1 MSEWLTWAVALQ
13 ALIGA
18 GLVVSLAFCLIGFAS
33 ARQFFRG
40 PRPAASPPVSR
51 GVSVLKPL
59 KGLETC
65 LYENLATFCEQ
76 DYPTFQIVF
85 GVADA
90 DDPAVEVVRRLQ
102 AAYPSVHIDL
112 VVDARVYG
120 TNYKVSNLHNMYRA
134 AAHEVIVLADSDMR
148 VPRDY
153 LHRVTAALADPTVGI
168 VTCLYRAIPTAGT
181 ANLTE
186 ALFIN
191 TTFAFLVMVARVVEK
206 PTYAF
211 GATMAM
217 RRATLD
223 EIGGFL
229 PLVDYLADDY
239 QLGNRIAARGYRL
252 ELADLVVETVVA
264 MGGWRHLV
272 EHQLRW
278 ARTNRVSRPGGYLG
292 SVLTHGT
299 LWATLN
305 ALYNAGNPVALLA
318 SAVVIT
324 ARVLV
329 AHRFATAFLGAALPW
344 RHAVLVPLQDLFM
357 SATWAQAF
365 LGDTVHWSGRRF
377 RVAKDGRMNQVSPEP
392 TRPPAYAAPHLD
404 APFLGDPP
412 SVRR

>member
-1 MSEWLTWAVALQ
+1 MMEWLSWGVALQ

-18 GLVVSLAFCLIGFAS
+18 GLAVSLAFCLIGFAS
-33 ARQFFRG
+33 AWQFFHTPQPSRE
-40 PRPAASPPVSR
+40 PRIPP
-51 GVSVLKPL
+51 GVSILKPL
-59 KGLETC
+59 KGLEAS
-65 LYENLATFCEQ
+65 LYENLATFCDQ
-76 DYPTFQIVF
+76 DYPTFQVVF
-85 GVADA
+85 GVVDA
-90 DDPAVEVVRRLQ
+90 DDPAVGVVRRLQ
-102 AAYPSVHIDL
+102 DAYPGVRIDL
-112 VVDARVYG
+112 VIDARVYG
-120 TNYKVSNLHNMYRA
+120 TNYKVSNLHNMYQT

-153 LHRVTAALADPTVGI
+153 LRRVTAALADPTVGM
-168 VTCLYRAIPTAGT
+168 VTCLYRALPTRGS
-181 ANLTE
+181 ANLIE

-191 TTFAFLVMVARVVEK
+191 TTFAFLIMVARVVEK

-217 RRATLD
+217 RRARLD

-252 ELADLVVETVVA
+252 VLADLVVETVVA
-264 MGGWRHLV
+264 MSGWRHLV

-305 ALYNAGNPVALLA
+305 VLYNPGHPLALLA

-324 ARVLV
+324 VRVLV
-329 AHRFATAFLGAALPW
+329 ARRFATAFLGAALPW
-344 RHAVLVPLQDLFM
+344 HHAVLVPFQDLFM
-357 SATWAQAF
+357 SATWALAF
-365 LGDTVHWSGRRF
+365 LGDSVQWSGRRF
-377 RVAKDGRMNQVSPEP
+377 RVSKDGRMIQVSAEP
-392 TRPPAYAAPHLD
+392 PRVPAYAARRLETPV
-404 APFLGDPP
+404 AGDPP
-412 SVRR
+412 SARQ

>member
-1 MSEWLTWAVALQ
+1 MTEWLSWGAALQ
-13 ALIGA
+13 VLIGA

-33 ARQFFRG
+33 ARQFFRT
-40 PRPAASPPVSR
+40 PRGTDEPRIPH

-59 KGLETC
+59 KGLEAS

-90 DDPAVEVVRRLQ
+90 DDPAVGVVRRLQ
-102 AAYPSVHIDL
+102 AAYPDVHIDL

-120 TNYKVSNLHNMYRA
+120 TNYKVSNLHNMYPA

-153 LHRVTAALADPTVGI
+153 VRRVTAALADPTVGM
-168 VTCLYRAIPTAGT
+168 VTCLYRALPTSGS

-191 TTFAFLVMVARVVEK
+191 TTFAFLIMVARVVEK

-252 ELADLVVETVVA
+252 LLADLVVETVVA
-264 MGGWRHLV
+264 MGGWRHLL

-305 ALYNAGNPVALLA
+305 LLYNPGNAVALLA
-318 SAVVIT
+318 SAAVIT

-344 RHAVLVPLQDLFM
+344 RHAMLVPLQDLFM
-357 SATWAQAF
+357 SATWALAF
-365 LGDTVHWSGRRF
+365 LGDTVQWSGRRF
-377 RVAKDGRMNQVSPEP
+377 RVSRDGRMTQVSPEP
-392 TRPPAYAAPHLD
+392 SRRPAYATRRLETPA
-404 APFLGDPP
+404 AGEPP
-412 SVRR
+412 AAAR